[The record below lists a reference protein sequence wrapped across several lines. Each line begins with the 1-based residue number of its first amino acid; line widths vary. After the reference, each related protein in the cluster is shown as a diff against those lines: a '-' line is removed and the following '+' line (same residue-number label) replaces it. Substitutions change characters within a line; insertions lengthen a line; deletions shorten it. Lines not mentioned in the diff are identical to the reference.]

1 VPERRTNKRRSRAG
15 GGGAVAAA
23 VGARLWTTA
32 AHRPVDSAALFCAG
46 AASLIIIV
54 NAVFLQSGPHPAPF
68 FANPAAQM
76 QAVDTH
82 PTATVPPPPPPKT
95 VEKPVET
102 PSARPVQPTRT
113 ALGSSARRNDPIGDL
128 IGASMTSP
136 SRVAAVQRV
145 LSDFGYGQLRASG
158 TLDESTSAAI
168 QKFEGEHKL
177 PITGRLSDRL
187 LNELAAMVGH
197 PIQ

>member
-1 VPERRTNKRRSRAG
+1 VPERRTNKRRSRTAAG
-15 GGGAVAAA
+15 GGVAAA
-23 VGARLWTTA
+23 VGTRLWTTA
-32 AHRPVDSAALFCAG
+32 AHRPVDSAAVFCAA

-68 FANPAAQM
+68 FANPAAQL

-82 PTATVPPPPPPKT
+82 PTATVPPPPKT
-95 VEKPVET
+95 VEKPVEA
-102 PSARPVQPTRT
+102 PAARPVQPTRT
-113 ALGSSARRNDPIGDL
+113 PPGSPARRNDPIGDL

-158 TLDESTSAAI
+158 TLDEPTSAAI

-177 PITGRLSDRL
+177 PVTGRLSDRL